1 MIFIH
6 FLSRRMNGCK
16 TCSAIIGRAN
26 RIRRAR
32 GRKGLIMEFKDIQ
45 DGNGTHLQSYAET
58 LAEKDKE
65 AGLVEFMVFVS
76 KEKGFLHTITTS
88 DGSLPQQLIALGK
101 KMASEQP
108 TEWSTTPAESE
119 VSPPV

>member
-1 MIFIH
+1 
-6 FLSRRMNGCK
+6 
-16 TCSAIIGRAN
+16 
-26 RIRRAR
+26 
-32 GRKGLIMEFKDIQ
+32 MEFKDIQ

-58 LAEKDKE
+58 LAEKAKE
-65 AGLVEFMVFVS
+65 AGLVVIMVFVS
-76 KEKGFLHTITTS
+76 KAKGFLHTITTS

-119 VSPPV
+119 ASPPVPEAR